1 MKTWER
7 GLLDREGRTSC
18 PRSHFTRRRFLN
30 QHLDG
35 LVIKAISG
43 FFTVKTAQGDI
54 VCQLPG
60 RLKQEWQSSSILAVG
75 DEVMISL
82 NEDGTGVIEEIAP
95 RRAVL
100 SRTRPSADVR
110 KLTADQEQVLVANP
124 DQLVFVFSI
133 KTPSP
138 SLRKLDRFL
147 TVAEMNELPTII
159 CINKIDLDNL
169 DKIRQ
174 KFQLYADIGY
184 RVIYTSAKEGIGID
198 ELKACLHDKITVFA
212 GSSGVGKSS
221 LLNAVQP
228 GLGLKVNQVSDATG
242 KGLHTTRYAELIPLA
257 GGGYVADT
265 PGIRGLALFDLE
277 PSELDAYF
285 REIAPLVSNCQFSD
299 CTHQHEPKCA
309 VRTAV
314 KEGRVS
320 QQRYESYLR
329 LREEHEMLDKK
340 AY

>member
-1 MKTWER
+1 M
-7 GLLDREGRTSC
+7 
-18 PRSHFTRRRFLN
+18 FLT
-30 QHLDG
+30 QYVAG
-35 LVIKAISG
+35 LVVKAISG
-43 FFTVKTAQGDI
+43 FYTVETEQDEI

-60 RLKQEWQSSSILAVG
+60 RLKQAWQSSSLVAVG

-82 NEDGTGVIEEIAP
+82 NKDGTGVIEEVAP

-100 SRTRPSADVR
+100 SRTRPSAEAR
-110 KLTADQEQVLVANP
+110 KLASDQEQVLVANP

-133 KTPSP
+133 KNPSP

-147 TVAEMNELPTII
+147 TVAEMNELSTII
-159 CINKIDLDNL
+159 CINKIDLDTL
-169 DKIRQ
+169 DSIRK

-184 RVIYTSAKEGIGID
+184 RVIYTSAKNDVGVA

-221 LLNAVQP
+221 LLNAIQP
-228 GLGLKVNQVSDATG
+228 GLGLKVNQVSEATG
-242 KGLHTTRYAELIPLA
+242 KGLHTTRYAELIPLEE
-257 GGGYVADT
+257 GGYVADT

-277 PSELDAYF
+277 PTELDAYF
-285 REIAPLVSNCQFSD
+285 REIAPLVPDCQFSD

-309 VRTAV
+309 VRAAV
-314 KEGRVS
+314 QDGRVS
-320 QQRYESYLR
+320 KQRYESYLR

>member
-1 MKTWER
+1 MK
-7 GLLDREGRTSC
+7 
-18 PRSHFTRRRFLN
+18 
-30 QHLDG
+30 Q
-35 LVIKAISG
+35 K
-43 FFTVKTAQGDI
+43 
-54 VCQLPG
+54 
-60 RLKQEWQSSSILAVG
+60 WQNSSIVAVG
-75 DEVMISL
+75 DEVTISL
-82 NEDGTGVIEEIAP
+82 NEDGTGAIEAIAP

-100 SRTRPSADVR
+100 SRTRPSAEAR
-110 KLTADQEQVLVANP
+110 QLNSDQEQVLVANP

-133 KTPSP
+133 KSPSP

-147 TVAEMNELPTII
+147 AVAEMNDLPTII
-159 CINKIDLDNL
+159 CINKIDLAEL
-169 DKIRQ
+169 DKTRE

-184 RVIYTSAKEGIGID
+184 RVIYTSAKDGIGVD
-198 ELKACLHDKITVFA
+198 ELKACLHNKITVFA

-221 LLNAVQP
+221 LLNAIQP

-242 KGLHTTRYAELIPLA
+242 KGLHTTRYAELIPLE

-285 REIAPLVSNCQFSD
+285 REIAPLVSDCQFSD

-309 VRTAV
+309 VLAAV
-314 KEGRVS
+314 KDGRVS
-320 QQRYESYLR
+320 KQRYVSYLR
-329 LREEHEMLDKK
+329 LREEHEMLDKS

>member
-1 MKTWER
+1 M
-7 GLLDREGRTSC
+7 
-18 PRSHFTRRRFLN
+18 SH
-30 QHLDG
+30 
-35 LVIKAISG
+35 
-43 FFTVKTAQGDI
+43 
-54 VCQLPG
+54 LPG
-60 RLKQEWQSSSILAVG
+60 RMKKKWQSSSIVAVG
-75 DEVMISL
+75 DEVTISL
-82 NEDGTGVIEEIAP
+82 NEDGTGAIEAIAP

-100 SRTRPSADVR
+100 SRTRPSAEAR
-110 KLTADQEQVLVANP
+110 QLNSDQEQVLVANP

-133 KTPSP
+133 KSPSP

-147 TVAEMNELPTII
+147 AVAEMNDLPTII
-159 CINKIDLDNL
+159 CINKIDLAEL
-169 DKIRQ
+169 DKTRE

-184 RVIYTSAKEGIGID
+184 RVIYTSAKEDSGVA

-221 LLNAVQP
+221 LLNAIQP

-242 KGLHTTRYAELIPLA
+242 KGLHTTRYAELIPLE

-285 REIAPLVSNCQFSD
+285 REIAPLVSDCQFSD

-309 VRTAV
+309 VLAAV
-314 KEGRVS
+314 KDGRIS
-320 QQRYESYLR
+320 KQRYVSYLR
-329 LREEHEMLDKK
+329 LREEHEMLDKS